1 MVLEVKH
8 YGGLVMYKILI
19 VDDDRRI
26 NELLEDIFTM
36 EGYDVLKAFDGE
48 EAIEILDNIDDIDL
62 ILLDVM
68 MPKIDGWDL
77 LAYVKAHFDVKVLM
91 LTALGEEDD
100 EVRGIRS
107 GADDFVVKPFK
118 RAVLLER
125 VKRLLSDFKDRNS
138 INYVCDDLLLSQ
150 SECRVY
156 IKGEAVKMTTKEYQ
170 LLLHLMKNPRRALSR
185 EAILDKVWGF
195 EYDGNDRTIDTH
207 IKMLRQSLGE
217 YGERIRTIRGMG
229 YSFDGEVKER

>member
-1 MVLEVKH
+1 MF
-8 YGGLVMYKILI
+8 KILV

-36 EGYDVLKAFDGE
+36 EGYEVFKAFDGE
-48 EAIEILDNIDDIDL
+48 EAIEVLDNVEDIDL
-62 ILLDVM
+62 VLLDVM

-77 LAYVKAHFDVKVLM
+77 LAYIRNRFDIKVLM
-91 LTALGEEDD
+91 LTALSDEED
-100 EVRGIRS
+100 EVKGIRS
-107 GADDFVVKPFK
+107 GADDYIVKPFK

-125 VKRLLSDFKDRNS
+125 VRKLLGDIKLRNS
-138 INYVCDDLLLSQ
+138 VSYICDNMTLSQ
-150 SECRVY
+150 SEHRVY
-156 IKGEAVKMTTKEYQ
+156 IDGQPVRMTTKDYQ
-170 LLLHLMKNPRRALSR
+170 LLLLFMKNPNRALAR

-207 IKMLRQSLGE
+207 VKMLRQSLGE
-217 YGERIRTIRGMG
+217 CGDRIRTIRGLG

>member
-1 MVLEVKH
+1 MH
-8 YGGLVMYKILI
+8 KILI

-77 LAYVKAHFDVKVLM
+77 LAYVKSHFDVKVLM

-107 GADDFVVKPFK
+107 GADDFVAKPFK

-125 VKRLLSDFKDRNS
+125 VKRLLSDYKDRNS
-138 INYVCDDLLLSQ
+138 IDYVCDDLFLSQ
-150 SECRVY
+150 GECRVY
-156 IKGEAVKMTTKEYQ
+156 IKGEPVKMTTKEYQ
-170 LLLHLMKNPRRALSR
+170 LLLYLMKNPRRALSR
-185 EAILDKVWGF
+185 DAILDKVWGF

>member
-1 MVLEVKH
+1 MH
-8 YGGLVMYKILI
+8 KILV
-19 VDDDRRI
+19 VDDDKRI
-26 NELLEDIFTM
+26 NELLDDIFTM
-36 EGYDVLKAFDGE
+36 EGFEVYRAFDGE
-48 EAIEILDNIDDIDL
+48 EAIEILENVDDIEVV
-62 ILLDVM
+62 ILDVM
-68 MPKIDGWDL
+68 MPKIDGWEM
-77 LAYVKAHFDVKVLM
+77 LAYIRMHFDVKVLM
-91 LTALGEEDD
+91 LTALGEEED

-125 VKRLLSDFKDRNS
+125 VKRLVSDFKDRS
-138 INYVCDDLLLSQ
+138 STTYVCDDLTLIQ

-156 IKGEAVKMTTKEYQ
+156 IKGQPVKMTTKEYQ
-170 LLLHLMKNPRRALSR
+170 LLLLLMKNAKLALSR
-185 EAILDKVWGF
+185 DSILNKVWGF

-207 IKMLRQSLGE
+207 IKMLRHTLGD

>member
-1 MVLEVKH
+1 MH
-8 YGGLVMYKILI
+8 KILV

-26 NELLEDIFTM
+26 NELLVDIFSM
-36 EGYDVLKAFDGE
+36 EGFDVMSAYDGE
-48 EAIEILDNIDDIDL
+48 EAIEILDKVGDIDL
-62 ILLDVM
+62 IILDVM
-68 MPKIDGWDL
+68 MPKIDGWDM
-77 LAYVKAHFDVKVLM
+77 LAYVKSRFDVKVLM

-125 VKRLLSDFKDRNS
+125 VKRLLSEYKDRNS
-138 INYVCDDLLLSQ
+138 VCYASGDLVLSQ

-156 IKGEAVKMTTKEYQ
+156 IKGEAINMTTKEYQ
-170 LLLHLMKNPRRALSR
+170 LLMLLMKNPRRAMSR
-185 EAILDKVWGF
+185 DTILDKVWGF

-217 YGERIRTIRGMG
+217 YGEKIRTIRGMG
-229 YSFDGEVKER
+229 YSFDGEVTER